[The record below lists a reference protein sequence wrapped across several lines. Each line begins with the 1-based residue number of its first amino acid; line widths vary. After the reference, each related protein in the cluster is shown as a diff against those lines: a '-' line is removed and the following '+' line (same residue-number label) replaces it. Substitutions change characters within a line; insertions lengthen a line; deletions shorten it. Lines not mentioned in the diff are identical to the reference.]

1 MLIEGCVVYAWASVY
16 VCDVVE
22 VQCHIVDD
30 FCMQLTKSLHG

>member
-1 MLIEGCVVYAWASVY
+1 MLIEGCVVYGQVCIY

-22 VQCHIVDD
+22 VQCHIVGD